1 MQSQSGDSKKS
12 GSESKQEQDQIS
24 QTTEMH
30 PSGLTME
37 RWRFP
42 FKTAAELNQIRQWL
56 AVNDLNS
63 GAIPF

>member
-42 FKTAAELNQIRQWL
+42 FKTKEEQEKIRQWM

-63 GAIPF
+63 DEIKF